1 MGVPWTNGDE
11 INKSESYFLESWY
24 INRGEEKKTRRVFVI
39 CWVHIILFFKKK
51 KIQTF
56 SICFCHKKILIK
68 NKKTHVCD

>member
-51 KIQTF
+51 IYKPFQFVFVI
-56 SICFCHKKILIK
+56 KKS
-68 NKKTHVCD
+68 